1 VAAAT
6 TLVRQG
12 QHVFELD
19 PASRDEA
26 LHGVVASEAADG
38 WMRQQHQWL
47 DDLDRV
53 AAHSQALVTWQV
65 GVLATRVDAFTR
77 NRARVVLWRVG
88 ILSTEGFVAP
98 VATYS
103 IVTYEFVWQAGD
115 WKVWSETQQ
124 PGPTPVVSPN
134 ERPALPEEF
143 RDALEGFTRYPAT
156 GA

>member
-1 VAAAT
+1 
-6 TLVRQG
+6 
-12 QHVFELD
+12 
-19 PASRDEA
+19 
-26 LHGVVASEAADG
+26 
-38 WMRQQHQWL
+38 
-47 DDLDRV
+47 
-53 AAHSQALVTWQV
+53 
-65 GVLATRVDAFTR
+65 
-77 NRARVVLWRVG
+77 VVLWRVG